1 MVVWIVA
8 EIASIRGFHV
18 LQVVYLVTG
27 AAVIWCT
34 PATPTSSTTP
44 RGASERTG

>member
-1 MVVWIVA
+1 MVWIVA

-27 AAVIWCT
+27 LAVI
-34 PATPTSSTTP
+34 
-44 RGASERTG
+44 